1 MKHGIC
7 VRYLYDGD
15 ETAWENVISNFV
27 SSVSQDTDLAG
38 KFTYHVQKAN
48 EGPERVHIGRWDAP
62 ETVKLLQ
69 SRAYFTEF
77 ATQLREMAGDTLA
90 PLPFSLTHSAMP

>member
-1 MKHGIC
+1 MKLGIC
-7 VRYLYDGD
+7 VRYSYDGD
-15 ETAWENVISNFV
+15 EIAWEKVISDFV
-27 SSVSQDTDLAG
+27 NSIAQDADLAG

-48 EGPERVHIGRWDAP
+48 EGSERVHIGRWDAP

-69 SRAYFTEF
+69 SRAYFTAF

-90 PLPFSLTHSAMP
+90 PLPFSVTHSATP